1 MGFIERVLAWLGVEA
16 EQGAASEGPPAPPP
30 FPGGRE
36 GGEAAVRRGRVVTL
50 PTAAGSPPAAS
61 GPAGRAINRLVV
73 FEPRTFDDVQAV
85 AGHLREGRPVVLTLK
100 ATDRETA
107 RRVVDFVSGTLY
119 ALDGSMRRIDDDI
132 FLCSPSGI
140 DVEWEGLEAR

>member
-16 EQGAASEGPPAPPP
+16 DPSAVSELSAPPTSVAP
-30 FPGGRE
+30 IRE
-36 GGEAAVRRGRVVTL
+36 SGESPARRGRVVTL
-50 PTAAGSPPAAS
+50 PTAAAATASP
-61 GPAGRAINRLVV
+61 GNAGRGVSRLVV

-100 ATDRETA
+100 STDRETA

-132 FLCSPSGI
+132 FLCSPSGV
-140 DVEWEGLEAR
+140 DVEWEGLNAP

>member
-1 MGFIERVLAWLGVEA
+1 VGFIERVLAWLGVEP
-16 EQGAASEGPPAPPP
+16 EQSAASDPPAPPTSVAAVR
-30 FPGGRE
+30 GS
-36 GGEAAVRRGRVVTL
+36 GESPVRRGRVVTL
-50 PTAAGSPPAAS
+50 PSAAATPVSS
-61 GPAGRAINRLVV
+61 GGAGRGVSRLVV

-132 FLCSPSGI
+132 FLCSPSGV
-140 DVEWEGLEAR
+140 DVEWEGLSAP